1 MNILVTGGT
10 GFIGRDLVKALLA
23 DGHRVTL
30 LAHQTLPKDKDSCLI
45 MRSLSEWSPDQS
57 FEAVINLS
65 GAPIM
70 GQRWSTSR
78 KKVLWDS
85 RIGITEQL
93 LERMS
98 AATIKPRILISGS
111 AIGIYGDQGE
121 RPLSEDDQGNHGF
134 AHDLCL
140 AWEEA
145 ALKAEALGIRVAI
158 LRTGLVVGRN
168 GGFLQPM
175 RIPFSLG
182 LGGRIGDGQQWMSWI
197 HLDDHI
203 ALTRLLLASKGAR
216 GLFNAT
222 APNPV
227 TNQVFTQLL
236 AHQLQRPAF
245 CHIPGW
251 FLKGLLGEMA
261 ELLLGSQRVLP
272 KRAEALGFRFSYP
285 TLESALE
292 EALRRSKGGL

>member
-10 GFIGRDLVKALLA
+10 GFIGQALVKALIA
-23 DGHRVTL
+23 DGHTLTL
-30 LAHQTLPKDKDSCLI
+30 LAHHTRPKEKDSCVI
-45 MRSLSEWSPDQS
+45 IKSLSEWSPDQS

-70 GQRWSTSR
+70 GRRWSTSR
-78 KKVLWDS
+78 KQVLWDS

-93 LERMS
+93 LERIN

-111 AIGIYGDQGE
+111 AIGIYGDQGD
-121 RPLSEDDQGNHGF
+121 RTLSESDQGHHGF

-145 ALKAEALGIRVAI
+145 ALKAEALGVRVAI

-175 RIPFSLG
+175 HIPFSLG

-203 ALTRLLLASKGAR
+203 ALTRLLLASKAAKGI
-216 GLFNAT
+216 FNAT

-227 TNQVFTQLL
+227 TNQVFTQSL

-251 FLKGLLGEMA
+251 LLKGLLGEMA

-272 KRAEALGFRFSYP
+272 KHAEALGFRFSYP

-292 EALRRSKGGL
+292 EALRR